1 METKIT
7 LQDLLTINGID
18 PKDVLLIRHSL
29 NHENFR
35 KCFDN
40 NFVYEYTQIQPGNL
54 KALSEHKYW
63 MVFISGKG
71 TQARFFRLYEYK
83 GKSPITEH
91 IPSENYPGEWQSAD
105 VFYQL
110 EETDLFRDLE
120 NRLIIDWGK
129 GVINW
134 YYKGT
139 NQKPILAIQNA
150 DPKEFIGFDKL
161 VLEHSQL
168 ESIVN
173 DVTGEYLNY
182 RVALSSVKGVYLILD
197 KTSGDQYI
205 GSAYGDDGI
214 FGRWKEYANPP
225 YHGGNKRLIKI
236 LNEQND
242 RFKSF
247 QFCILQIFSKSATKE
262 EVIEVENRFKEKL
275 GSRVFGLNAN

>member
-71 TQARFFRLYEYK
+71 TQARLFKFYEYK
-83 GKSPITEH
+83 GKMPITEH
-91 IPSENYPGEWQSAD
+91 IPSENYPGEWKADD

-197 KTSGDQYI
+197 KPSGDLYI

-214 FGRWKEYANPP
+214 LGRWKEYANPP
-225 YHGGNKRLIKI
+225 YHGGNKRLIKL

-242 RFKSF
+242 RYKNF

>member
-1 METKIT
+1 METKLT
-7 LQDLLTINGID
+7 LQDLLTINSID

-29 NHENFR
+29 NHDNFK

-40 NFVYEYTQIQPGNL
+40 NCVHEYTQIQPGNL

-71 TQARFFRLYEYK
+71 TQARFFRFYEYK
-83 GKSPITEH
+83 GKMPITEH
-91 IPSENYPGEWQSAD
+91 KPSESYPGEWQHTD

-110 EETDLFRDLE
+110 DETDLFRDLE

-139 NQKPILAIQNA
+139 NQKSILAIQNA

-161 VLEHSQL
+161 VLEYSQL
-168 ESIVN
+168 EAMIN
-173 DVTGEYLNY
+173 DITGEYLNY
-182 RVALSSVKGVYLILD
+182 RAALSSVKGVYLILD
-197 KTSGDQYI
+197 KSSGDQYI

-214 FGRWKEYANPP
+214 LGRWKEYANSP
-225 YHGGNKRLIKI
+225 YHGGNKKLIEL
-236 LNEQND
+236 LNEHND
-242 RFKSF
+242 RYKYF

-262 EVIEVENRFKEKL
+262 EVIEAENRFKEKL